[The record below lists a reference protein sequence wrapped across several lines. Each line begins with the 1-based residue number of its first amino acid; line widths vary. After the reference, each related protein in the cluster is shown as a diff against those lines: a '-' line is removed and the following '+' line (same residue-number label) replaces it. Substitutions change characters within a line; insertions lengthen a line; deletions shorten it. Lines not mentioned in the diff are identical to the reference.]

1 MAKSR
6 SKGSIAVRR
15 GLREIGEHVQA
26 WRKLRGMT
34 QAQLAERADVAR
46 TTVIRLE
53 RDEGSVSLESALK
66 IMNALGVLGNLTS
79 ALDPYSTDLG
89 RVRSSEKLPER
100 VRPRDLTR

>member
-6 SKGSIAVRR
+6 SKNPIAVRR
-15 GLREIGEHVQA
+15 GLREVGDHVQV

-34 QAQLAERADVAR
+34 QVQLAERADVAR

-53 RDEGSVSLESALK
+53 RDEGSVSLESAMRIL
-66 IMNALGVLGNLTS
+66 NALGVLGSLTAS
-79 ALDPYSTDLG
+79 LDPYSTDLG
-89 RVRSSEKLPER
+89 RVRSSEKLPKR